1 MYRFVAE
8 VDLVNQTRYSR
19 RTKSEMNVNLSDLEA
34 LLQSKKLGNSLV
46 SPQTLTG
53 EHVVSTGVS
62 DLDTA
67 LGGGFVRGHLS
78 EIVGPRSSGITSVL
92 TAMLAAA
99 TSRGETVALIDAFDG
114 FDPAFSHAA
123 GIHLPRLLWIR
134 GRQISSRIV
143 PCRIDQVL
151 KAAMLVMQAG
161 CFGVV
166 AVDLTEA
173 PVSAIRRL
181 PFTTWLRLSRAIE
194 AKETVGIVTGPVK
207 MGRSASGRSIVL
219 ETRYSAK
226 WSGRTLRS
234 RIFQGIDIDV
244 RVESTRHPFTSVHL
258 SARHQ
263 YLGIV

>member
-1 MYRFVAE
+1 MYRSVAE
-8 VDLVNQTRYSR
+8 VDLGGQARYSR
-19 RTKSEMNVNLSDLEA
+19 RTKSEMSVNLSTLEA

-67 LGGGFVRGHLS
+67 LGGGVARGHLS
-78 EIVGPRSSGITSVL
+78 EIVGPRSSGRTSVL
-92 TAMLAAA
+92 IAMLAAA
-99 TSRGETVALIDAFDG
+99 TSRGETVALIDAFDA
-114 FDPAFSHAA
+114 FDPVFSQAA

-134 GRQISSRIV
+134 GRQISSRMV
-143 PCRIDQVL
+143 PYRIDQVL

-194 AKETVGIVTGPVK
+194 AKETVGIVAGPVK
-207 MGRSASGRSIVL
+207 MGRSASGRSVVL

-244 RVESTRHPFTSVHL
+244 RAESTRHPFASVHL

-263 YLGIV
+263 HVGMV

>member
-99 TSRGETVALIDAFDG
+99 TSRGETLSLI
-114 FDPAFSHAA
+114 H
-123 GIHLPRLLWIR
+123 I
-134 GRQISSRIV
+134 
-143 PCRIDQVL
+143 
-151 KAAMLVMQAG
+151 
-161 CFGVV
+161 
-166 AVDLTEA
+166 
-173 PVSAIRRL
+173 
-181 PFTTWLRLSRAIE
+181 
-194 AKETVGIVTGPVK
+194 
-207 MGRSASGRSIVL
+207 
-219 ETRYSAK
+219 
-226 WSGRTLRS
+226 
-234 RIFQGIDIDV
+234 
-244 RVESTRHPFTSVHL
+244 
-258 SARHQ
+258 
-263 YLGIV
+263 